1 MSGKTCGVD
10 GMDNV
15 KMVVTYTDG
24 RRRKFHVGP
33 EMAKTMIE
41 ALASGNKDYVAI
53 EFSKIGADV
62 PETDSGDTD

>member
-1 MSGKTCGVD
+1 
-10 GMDNV
+10 
-15 KMVVTYTDG
+15 MVVTYTDG